1 MLCLSKNSDGVA
13 NCRRV
18 GTAVQAIAT
27 LVLSDKPKNRT
38 TGSRGIECLAS
49 NAPASAWVQA
59 QDPHWSTGVYFTV
72 QHSLQLGKL
81 ADAEKIL
88 IEAQSRLDGTEFCI
102 ETASIREQRILFED
116 SISFSVRNG
125 LKLGSGGR
133 SLG

>member
-1 MLCLSKNSDGVA
+1 MPGFKRPGICMGSG
-13 NCRRV
+13 
-18 GTAVQAIAT
+18 
-27 LVLSDKPKNRT
+27 
-38 TGSRGIECLAS
+38 TGSSLVDGSLFYS
-49 NAPASAWVQA
+49 P
-59 QDPHWSTGVYFTV
+59 TL
-72 QHSLQLGKL
+72 SLQLGKL